1 MIIQGRAPGT
11 DRVVNVSTS
20 GGVITSVE
28 PADHRTVPDCGGPDL
43 YVCEGF
49 FDPQV
54 NGYAGVDFNGKD
66 LTGEQLHHAARSLAA
81 SGVTRFLPT
90 LITASHER
98 LLRQLAILAD
108 ALENDPLVK
117 TMCPGIHLEGPYI
130 SAEDGPRG
138 VHPRDFIRP
147 PCWDEVEGLQEACG
161 GRICCMTLAPEREG
175 AIPFIEKAVKN
186 GMVIGLGHAAATE
199 AVLEDAFR
207 AGARLSS
214 HLGNAGPAFFPD
226 RDNVIQKQLSMGGL
240 MASIIVD
247 GIHLPGGVVKD
258 YIRAKGAERIL
269 LTTDSMAG
277 AAAPAGRHTLGDLE
291 VDVSPDD
298 RTARLHGTSRLA
310 GSTLTMDQAITNV
323 IRFAGVDL
331 GAAVQMAGRNGSKL
345 FPELGGGLAPGSPAN
360 LVLFDYEE
368 KVTVKET
375 WIRGEKFKKD
385 AAKAATSHVFNDSC

>member
-1 MIIQGRAPGT
+1 MIVQGNLPETHLIVNIST
-11 DRVVNVSTS
+11 D

-28 PADHRTVPDCGGPDL
+28 PADPRTAPDRGGPAL

-66 LTGEQLHHAARSLAA
+66 LTGDRFHHAARSLAA

-98 LLRQLAILAD
+98 LLRQLAIIAD
-108 ALENDPLVK
+108 ALENDFLLK

-130 SAEDGPRG
+130 SPEHGPRG
-138 VHPRDFIRP
+138 VHPGDFIRP
-147 PCWDEVEGLQEACG
+147 PRWDELERLQETCG
-161 GRICCMTLAPEREG
+161 GRIRCITLAPEREG
-175 AIPFIEKAVKN
+175 AIPFIEKAVEK
-186 GMVIGLGHAAATE
+186 GMVIGLGHTAATDN
-199 AVLEDAFR
+199 VLEDAFR

-214 HLGNAGPAFFPD
+214 HLGNAGPALRTRRED
-226 RDNVIQKQLSMGGL
+226 VIQKQLSMDGL
-240 MASIIVD
+240 IASIIVD

-258 YIRAKGAERIL
+258 YIRAKGTERIL

-277 AAAPAGRHTLGDLE
+277 AAAPAGRYTLGDLE

-298 RTARLHGTSRLA
+298 RSARLHGTSRLA

-331 GAAVQMAGRNGSKL
+331 AAAVQMAGQNGNKL
-345 FPELGGGLAPGSPAN
+345 FPELGGGLAPGCPAN
-360 LVLFDYEE
+360 LVLFEYGE
-368 KVTVKET
+368 KVVIRET
-375 WIRGEKFKKD
+375 WIHGEKI
-385 AAKAATSHVFNDSC
+385 

>member
-1 MIIQGRAPGT
+1 MIVQGNVPGT
-11 DRVVNVSTS
+11 RLVVNVSIER
-20 GGVITSVE
+20 GVITSVE
-28 PADHRTVPDCGGPDL
+28 PADRRTTPDRGGPDF

-66 LTGEQLHHAARSLAA
+66 LTGDRFHHAARSLAA

-108 ALENDPLVK
+108 ALENDPLLK

-147 PCWDEVEGLQEACG
+147 PSWDEVERLQEACG

-175 AIPFIEKAVKN
+175 AIPFIEKAVEK
-186 GMVIGLGHAAATE
+186 GIVIGLGHTAATND
-199 AVLEDAFR
+199 VLEDAFR

-226 RDNVIQKQLSMGGL
+226 RDNVIQKQLSMEGL
-240 MASIIVD
+240 IASIIVD

-258 YIRAKGAERIL
+258 YIRAKGTERVL

-277 AAAPAGRHTLGDLE
+277 AAAPAGRYTLGDLE

-331 GAAVQMAGRNGSKL
+331 GAAVQMAGRNGNKL

-360 LVLFDYEE
+360 LVLFEYGE
-368 KVTVKET
+368 KVIIKET
-375 WIRGEKFKKD
+375 WVHGEKI
-385 AAKAATSHVFNDSC
+385 

>member
-1 MIIQGRAPGT
+1 MIVQGNIPGT
-11 DRVVNVSTS
+11 RLVVNVSTS

-28 PADHRTVPDCGGPDL
+28 PADRRTTPDRGGPDL
-43 YVCEGF
+43 FICQGF

-66 LTGEQLHHAARSLAA
+66 LTGDRLHHAARSLAA

-98 LLRQLAILAD
+98 LLRQLAILDD
-108 ALENDPLVK
+108 ALENDPLLKMV
-117 TMCPGIHLEGPYI
+117 CPGIHLEGPYI

-147 PCWDEVEGLQEACG
+147 PSWDEVERLQEACG

-175 AIPFIEKAVKN
+175 AIPFIEKAVEK
-186 GMVIGLGHAAATE
+186 GIVIGLGHTTATND
-199 AVLEDAFR
+199 VLEDAFR

-214 HLGNAGPAFFPD
+214 HLGNAGPALQTH
-226 RDNVIQKQLSMGGL
+226 RRNLIQKQLSMKGL

-247 GIHLPGGVVKD
+247 GIHLPGDVVKD
-258 YIRAKGAERIL
+258 FVRAKGIEQIL
-269 LTTDSMAG
+269 LTTDSIAG
-277 AAAPAGRHTLGDLE
+277 AAAPAGRYTLGDLE

-298 RTARLHGTSRLA
+298 RSARLHGTTRLA

-323 IRFAGVDL
+323 MRFAGVDL
-331 GAAVQMAGRNGSKL
+331 GAAVQMAGCNGSKL
-345 FPELGGGLAPGSPAN
+345 FPELGGGVAPGSPAN
-360 LVLFDYEE
+360 LVLFDYGE
-368 KVTVKET
+368 KVIVRET
-375 WIRGEKFKKD
+375 WIQGEKI
-385 AAKAATSHVFNDSC
+385 

>member
-1 MIIQGRAPGT
+1 MIIQGNVPGT
-11 DRVVNVSTS
+11 HLVVNVSTS

-28 PADHRTVPDCGGPDL
+28 PADPRTAPARGGPGF

-54 NGYAGVDFNGKD
+54 NGYSGVDFNGKG
-66 LTGEQLHHAARSLAA
+66 LTGDRLHHAARSLAA
-81 SGVTRFLPT
+81 SGVTRFFPT

-108 ALENDPLVK
+108 ALENDPLLK
-117 TMCPGIHLEGPYI
+117 TMCPGIHLEGPYL
-130 SAEDGPRG
+130 SPEDGPRG
-138 VHPRDFIRP
+138 VHPRDAIRP
-147 PCWDEVEGLQEACG
+147 PSWDEVERLQEACR
-161 GRICCMTLAPEREG
+161 GRIRCMTLAPEREG
-175 AIPFIEKAVKN
+175 AIPFIEKAVEK
-186 GMVIGLGHAAATE
+186 GIVIGLGHTAATE

-226 RDNVIQKQLSMGGL
+226 RDNVIQKQLSMDGM

-247 GIHLPGGVVKD
+247 GLHLPGGVVKD

-277 AAAPAGRHTLGDLE
+277 ATAPAGRYTLGDLE

-298 RTARLHGTSRLA
+298 RSARLPGTSRLA

-331 GAAVQMAGRNGSKL
+331 AAAIQMAGQNGNKL

-360 LVLFDYEE
+360 IVLFEYGE
-368 KVTVKET
+368 KVIIKET
-375 WIRGEKFKKD
+375 WVNGEKI
-385 AAKAATSHVFNDSC
+385 

>member
-1 MIIQGRAPGT
+1 MIVQGRMPGT
-11 DRVVNVSTS
+11 DRVMNVSIER
-20 GGVITSVE
+20 GVITSVE
-28 PADHRTVPDCGGPDL
+28 PADRRTTPDRGGPDL

-66 LTGEQLHHAARSLAA
+66 LTGDRLHHAARSLAA

-98 LLRQLAILAD
+98 FLRQLAILAD

-147 PCWDEVEGLQEACG
+147 PCWDEVERLQEACG

-186 GMVIGLGHAAATE
+186 GMVIGLGHTAATE

-331 GAAVQMAGRNGSKL
+331 GAAVQMAGWNGSKL

-368 KVTVKET
+368 KVTVKEM
-375 WIRGEKFKKD
+375 WIRGEKI
-385 AAKAATSHVFNDSC
+385 